1 MPSITFRVIILFSIV
16 LDLVLFFCKETL
28 TTTLEAFELNMLCVT
43 TAMTSPIVT
52 TVGIDSDIDLI
63 ANVNVLECIG
73 PVLLL

>member
-1 MPSITFRVIILFSIV
+1 
-16 LDLVLFFCKETL
+16 
-28 TTTLEAFELNMLCVT
+28 MLCVT
-43 TAMTSPIVT
+43 TAMTGPIVT